1 MSPMSRAGNR
11 SIDRGFEFVELDR
24 FDEVLREAGLQTSF
38 DITVVAK
45 AADRDPRD
53 IGDCAHLHHQIH
65 SGSIRK
71 GISLMSRSNLL
82 RTAAFMAERT
92 SCVTAT
98 RCPRRAS
105 NFSSAAQ
112 VS

>member
-53 IGDCAHLHHQIH
+53 IDDCAHLHHQIH

-71 GISLMSRSNLL
+71 GNIAYEQIELVANGSIHGR
-82 RTAAFMAERT
+82 A
-92 SCVTAT
+92 
-98 RCPRRAS
+98 RR
-105 NFSSAAQ
+105 
-112 VS
+112 VSPQPDA